1 MSQHSIVCA
10 GIDTGKHKLDVAI
23 QGAADQLQVENTPDG
38 HAALSA
44 WLKEHQVERVG
55 IEATGPHDRNVVAH
69 LRRDGFT
76 VIRFQPAQVR
86 AYAKFH
92 LQRAK
97 NDRIDAALIA
107 DCTAA
112 KKEIHAP
119 PDPRFAPF
127 AEHLTMID
135 QIIEDIARI
144 KTRRA
149 TAQDEAIRQAWKD
162 EIKRLGKQRRDR
174 LNELVAA
181 IRQHP
186 DLAQKLNLIASID
199 SVGLP
204 SAVAF
209 LVRMPEI
216 GSISRERAAAL
227 AGLAPYDDDSA
238 QHLGQRHIEGG
249 RERLRKAIYNAA
261 FTGAFHWNQQLK
273 ALYKRL
279 IAKGKL
285 HKVAIIACA
294 RKLII
299 FANTVVQRGTP
310 WTSEITNA

>member
-1 MSQHSIVCA
+1 
-10 GIDTGKHKLDVAI
+10 
-23 QGAADQLQVENTPDG
+23 
-38 HAALSA
+38 
-44 WLKEHQVERVG
+44 
-55 IEATGPHDRNVVAH
+55 
-69 LRRDGFT
+69 
-76 VIRFQPAQVR
+76 VR
-86 AYAKFH
+86 AYAGFH

-107 DCTAA
+107 DCAAA

-135 QIIEDIARI
+135 QITEDVARI

-149 TAQDEAIRQAWKD
+149 TAQDEAIHQAWD
-162 EIKRLGKQRRDR
+162 NEIKRLEKQRRDR
-174 LNELVAA
+174 LKDLVAA

-186 DLAQKLNLIASID
+186 DLAQKLDLIASID

-209 LVRMPEI
+209 LVPMPEI
-216 GSISRERAAAL
+216 GTISRERAAAL

-238 QHLGQRHIEGG
+238 GHRGPRHIEGG

-261 FTGAFHWNQQLK
+261 FAGAFHWNQQLK
-273 ALYKRL
+273 TLYKRL
-279 IAKGKL
+279 TAKGKH
-285 HKVAIIACA
+285 HKVALIACA
-294 RKLII
+294 RKLIA
-299 FANTVVQRGTP
+299 FANAVVARATP
-310 WTSEITNA
+310 WTQQITNA

>member
-1 MSQHSIVCA
+1 MSNHSIVCA
-10 GIDTGKHKLDVAI
+10 GIDTGKYKLDVAI
-23 QGAADQLQVENTPDG
+23 KGAADRLQVDNTPDG
-38 HAALSA
+38 HVALSV
-44 WLKEHQVERVG
+44 WLRQRQVERVG

-69 LRRDGFT
+69 LRGDGFT

-86 AYAKFH
+86 AYAGFH

-107 DCTAA
+107 DCAAA

-119 PDPRFAPF
+119 PDPRFATF

-135 QIIEDIARI
+135 QITEDVARI

-149 TAQDEAIRQAWKD
+149 TAQEPAIRQAWND
-162 EIKRLGKQRRDR
+162 EIKRLEKQRRDR
-174 LNELVAA
+174 LKELVAA
-181 IRQHP
+181 IRQHS
-186 DLAQKLNLIASID
+186 DLAQKLDLIASID
-199 SVGLP
+199 CVGLP

-216 GSISRERAAAL
+216 GTISRERAAAL

-238 QHLGQRHIEGG
+238 QHVGHRHIQGG

-261 FTGAFHWNQQLK
+261 FTGAFHWNLQLK
-273 ALYKRL
+273 TLYKRL
-279 IAKGKL
+279 ITKGKH
-285 HKVAIIACA
+285 HKVALIACA
-294 RKLII
+294 RKLIA
-299 FANTVVQRGTP
+299 FANAVVARRTQ
-310 WTSEITNA
+310 WTQQTTQT